1 LQFKS
6 GVALLNKRLERLNGY
21 QRIGVVASIIWILL
35 VLGFAAYELNQ
46 YERYHELY
54 DNGPT
59 LYSFSLDEPVRYL
72 FIIEG
77 RRGASLNVF
86 FFLVLFGGL
95 IGPWFIA
102 YARWLLNN
110 YLERPNGYKWIYI
123 VASIIWIV
131 SIGCFAAY
139 EFSYYS
145 VISEDFFVKAV
156 DSKISLNSFFFLVLF
171 GGQVGLWL
179 ILYAPYY
186 AYRWIVA
193 GFKK

>member
-21 QRIGVVASIIWILL
+21 QRVGVVASIIWILL

-54 DNGPT
+54 DNGPEG
-59 LYSFSLDEPVRYL
+59 YFL
-72 FIIEG
+72 FIGG
-77 RRGASLNVF
+77 RHRASLNVF

-131 SIGCFAAY
+131 SISCFAAY
-139 EFSYYS
+139 EFSNYS
-145 VISEDFFVKAV
+145 VFSEDFFVKAV
-156 DSKISLNSFFFLVLF
+156 DSKVSLNSFFFLVLF

-179 ILYAPYY
+179 VLYVPYY
-186 AYRWIVA
+186 AYHWILA